1 METALLLSL
10 FIALAVNGL
19 YAASEEGK
27 LLHPIDRLLYRI
39 LPSWLY
45 LPIIGCVTCMASV
58 WGTLVFAL
66 HWLLYPGLSWYWW
79 PFVVL
84 AATGL
89 GVLVYRLIQAL
100 LVMGENKCEAVKP
113 TPPQTRTPITD
124 KALALRGYEKQKAG
138 YNGIVYRY
146 QHGSKVYWYLTR
158 NEEDYTI
165 ENYVLRWQGVN
176 GQWLETM
183 EQVALYEKAHP

>member
-1 METALLLSL
+1 MEHALLLSL
-10 FIALAVNGL
+10 FIALVTNGL
-19 YAASEEGK
+19 YKASGEGMI
-27 LLHPIDRLLYRI
+27 LHPFDRALYHF

-45 LPIIGCVTCMASV
+45 MPIIGCVPCMASV

-66 HWLLYPGLSWYWW
+66 HWLLYTSLSWYWW

-84 AATGL
+84 SSVAL
-89 GVLVYRLIQAL
+89 GTVVWYWITPK
-100 LVMGENKCEAVKP
+100 EDCKP
-113 TPPQTRTPITD
+113 PPVPPAGPGRTPITD

-138 YNGIVYRY
+138 YNGIVFRF
-146 QHGSKVYWYLTR
+146 QHVNYPQWYLTR
-158 NEEDYTI
+158 NEEDYSI

-183 EQVALYEKAHP
+183 EQVALYEASYP